1 MFRTCEIDVAEIS
14 SDGKKA
20 TPRDAGP
27 VARDFV
33 SPPGCVRTTRALGPH
48 LRACPL
54 ASGGCSSL
62 VGPHSQRLVAK
73 AGPRV
78 PVQCPCHL
86 IPCPPCFSVASVL
99 RARVSHGGTHPAFHC
114 FTTFV
119 LATGILKRERC
130 PLHLHS
136 WLPRE
141 TWRLW
146 AALLPAGG
154 ACAGLAPDAS
164 ACLALVGARVH
175 ELGCR

>member
-1 MFRTCEIDVAEIS
+1 MERRRHREMQGQWPETSFPLLVVCVLPGPRGRTCEPVPLFLVAAPAS
-14 SDGKKA
+14 SA
-20 TPRDAGP
+20 P
-27 VARDFV
+27 VLSAWWQKLG
-33 SPPGCVRTTRALGPH
+33 PGCPCSALVT
-48 LRACPL
+48 
-54 ASGGCSSL
+54 SS
-62 VGPHSQRLVAK
+62 
-73 AGPRV
+73 
-78 PVQCPCHL
+78 
-86 IPCPPCFSVASVL
+86 PCPPCFSVASVL
-99 RARVSHGGTHPAFHC
+99 RARVSHGGTHPAC
-114 FTTFV
+114 RRFTTFV

-130 PLHLHS
+130 PLRLHS